1 MTKVLLFVS
10 LFGCFFPLPG
20 VGSSQ
25 FVIIYLGIDMSC
37 FEASA
42 VDASILQ
49 QQHDVLF
56 KHCFGKHNF
65 HGHESY

>member
-25 FVIIYLGIDMSC
+25 FVIIHLGIDMSC
-37 FEASA
+37 FEASV

-49 QQHDVLF
+49 QQQHDILF
-56 KHCFGKHNF
+56 FGKHNF